1 MINYVTPYVIA
12 EIGCNHKGEMDIA
25 HEMIQTAAI
34 FCKVDA
40 VKFQKRCN
48 KELLTEEQYNAPHP
62 VPYNSYGA
70 TYGEH
75 REYLEFN
82 IEQHR
87 QLKAWC
93 EELNITYSCSVWEL
107 TSAKEIASLNPEF
120 IKIPS
125 ASNNNF
131 EMLGWLCDNYE
142 GEIQISFGMT
152 TKAEE
157 EQIINFFKQ
166 KGRNKDLTIMAC
178 TSGYPVPA
186 KDMCLLEISRLIEKY
201 GDDVKRIGF
210 SSHHS
215 GIALDVAAYT
225 LGASVFERHFTLDRT
240 WKGTDHAAS
249 LEPDGM
255 RRTKRNLLATQE
267 ALTYKNED
275 ILPIEAVQRKKLK
288 YTYKD

>member
-1 MINYVTPYVIA
+1 MIKYLQPYVIA
-12 EIGCNHKGEMDIA
+12 EIGCNHKGDMDIA

-40 VKFQKRCN
+40 VKFQKRNN
-48 KELLTEEQYNAPHP
+48 KELLSEEQYNSPHP

-82 IEQHR
+82 LEQHR
-87 QLKAWC
+87 QLKKWA
-93 EELNITYSCSVWEL
+93 EEAGLDYSSSVWEL
-107 TSAKEIASLNPEF
+107 TSAKEIASLNPKF

-131 EMLGWLCDNYE
+131 AMLSWLCDNYS
-142 GEIQISFGMT
+142 GEIQVPLGMT
-152 TKAEE
+152 THVE
-157 EQIINFFKQ
+157 EQEIFNLFES
-166 KGRNKDLTIMAC
+166 KGRLKDLTFMAC
-178 TSGYPVPA
+178 TSGYPVPDE
-186 KDMCLLEISRLIEKY
+186 DMCLLEISRLYEKY
-201 GDDVKRIGF
+201 GDKIKYIGF
-210 SSHHS
+210 SSHHT

-225 LGASVFERHFTLDRT
+225 LGASVVERHFTLDRT

-249 LEPDGM
+249 LEPDGL
-255 RRTKRNLLATQE
+255 RRTKRNLMSAQK
-267 ALTYKNED
+267 ALKYKNEE

-288 YTYKD
+288 HNV